1 MTYTMPDKL
10 WAEDREHEDDMGY
23 WSDDP
28 YNKHFVTHPYIKAS
42 LVAQVLADEIERA
55 AKAHKEAYPQ
65 DDYKHHN
72 ETLGALRRI
81 ALRVDPTTMMLSN
94 EDTIAKLRQWQ

>member
-55 AKAHKEAYPQ
+55 AKAH
-65 DDYKHHN
+65 D
-72 ETLGALRRI
+72 ETIAALRRV
-81 ALRVDPTTMMLSN
+81 ALRIDPTTLMLSN
-94 EDTIAKLRQWQ
+94 EDTVVKLRQWQ